1 MTEKLATLPTNC
13 PVLRDAFETITAIAV
28 EAVWLPNQAK
38 AITLGQA
45 QTALRD
51 LHHRLPRLQDLRV
64 FETAVTAYRATLRSS
79 MQDGD
84 TPLCDTTRAR
94 LAQADELLELVRNQ
108 SRTVIDPADP
118 WRGLYHPSRLP
129 ARNADGEILCHPDVP
144 MWADGREVSLRPL
157 FLAQGFD
164 LVVVEGEFSEEGM
177 GSGVYSTAQELHDW
191 NPEAPG
197 GDWRLAWL
205 GETEDG
211 LAAWFVRPLAIA
223 AMNRPTAAST
233 LADVQPG
240 GRVRLGDQAERA
252 RFEAFLRGNP
262 LIALSAGTA
271 WQVWQAALSAQP
283 SPGGQGDA
291 PLRVFSAGRWT
302 YDGTGQSFGH
312 EDMDAAAFVVY
323 RDAALA
329 ARQPVGDQ
337 HQDDLAVDAFAAA
350 MKAKMA
356 EARAK
361 GRGGW
366 QDPAHCTAEDL
377 SRMLREHVEK
387 GDPRDV
393 ANFCMML
400 HQRGE
405 AIAARQRVGEPEI
418 WVSPGQLEELKRRP
432 AGQGSNYLPTRLAS
446 EGNFTQPLYAAPPA
460 QVVDLGPVR
469 VLADHAAG
477 RINHANNGLCP
488 DEVEGH
494 DTRDP
499 DCTVCCALIDS
510 QAVGNG

>member
-13 PVLRDAFETITAIAV
+13 PVLRDAFETISAIAV

-45 QTALRD
+45 QAALRD

-64 FETAVTAYRATLRSS
+64 FEAAVTAYVSTLRSS

-94 LAQADELLELVRNQ
+94 LAQATELVELVRNQ
-108 SRTVIDPADP
+108 SRTAVDPADP

-283 SPGGQGDA
+283 SPGGQGGLNYERMFVDA
-291 PLRVFSAGRWT
+291 CATLAEVSRELGCDPEQGGAEPILAAIAELR
-302 YDGTGQSFGH
+302 
-312 EDMDAAAFVVY
+312 E
-323 RDAALA
+323 ALA
-329 ARQPVGDQ
+329 ARQPVGEQRAALWIQFAKNGNIQFWTKDQ
-337 HQDDLAVDAFAAA
+337 DRAVAESFLHARPLTAFYASPQQPAQAVDLGQFRRPIEEWRSD
-350 MKAKMA
+350 MEKWVK
-356 EARAK
+356 
-361 GRGGW
+361 
-366 QDPAHCTAEDL
+366 
-377 SRMLREHVEK
+377 EH
-387 GDPRDV
+387 GDPRGAFASDL
-393 ANFCMML
+393 A
-400 HQRGE
+400 E
-405 AIAARQRVGEPEI
+405 AD
-418 WVSPGQLEELKRRP
+418 
-432 AGQGSNYLPTRLAS
+432 RL
-446 EGNFTQPLYAAPPA
+446 L
-460 QVVDLGPVR
+460 
-469 VLADHAAG
+469 
-477 RINHANNGLCP
+477 
-488 DEVEGH
+488 
-494 DTRDP
+494 
-499 DCTVCCALIDS
+499 ALIDS
-510 QAVGNG
+510 HSGVSRD

>member
-1 MTEKLATLPTNC
+1 MTEKLVTLPANC
-13 PVLRDAFETITAIAV
+13 PVLRDAFETISAIAV

-38 AITLGQA
+38 AITLAQA
-45 QTALRD
+45 QTALRE

-64 FETAVTAYRATLRSS
+64 FEAAVTAYVSTLRSS

-94 LAQADELLELVRNQ
+94 LAQATELLELVRNQ
-108 SRTVIDPADP
+108 THTAVDPADP
-118 WRGLYHPSRLP
+118 WRGLYHPSHLP

-144 MWADGREVSLRPL
+144 AWADGREVSLRPL

-252 RFEAFLRGNP
+252 RFEAWAGENYHLQRMGDVYR
-262 LIALSAGTA
+262 SAITTDA
-271 WQVWQAALSAQP
+271 WQAWTAALSAQP
-283 SPGGQGDA
+283 SPGGQGGLNYERMFVDA
-291 PLRVFSAGRWT
+291 CAALAEVSRELGCDPEQGGAEPILAAIAELR
-302 YDGTGQSFGH
+302 
-312 EDMDAAAFVVY
+312 E
-323 RDAALA
+323 ALA
-329 ARQPVGDQ
+329 ARQPVYEGHTWVSDYV
-337 HQDDLAVDAFAAA
+337 LA
-350 MKAKMA
+350 
-356 EARAK
+356 
-361 GRGGW
+361 G
-366 QDPAHCTAEDL
+366 
-377 SRMLREHVEK
+377 LRERAEMPLQLRNGEVWHWQ
-387 GDPRDV
+387 GDGHDFPESLVCPVVMSAETLR
-393 ANFCMML
+393 AL
-400 HQRGE
+400 L
-405 AIAARQRVGEPEI
+405 AARQPVGEAVAWMTHHDEPM
-418 WVSPGQLEELKRRP
+418 LF
-432 AGQGSNYLPTRLAS
+432 PTAAEAAAYS
-446 EGNFTQPLYAAPPA
+446 EDDEQPVPLFRSPA
-460 QVVDLGPVR
+460 QAVDLGEIIEQIAQQWDGCSYDAVGETIDVGQAIR
-469 VLADHAAG
+469 AAG
-477 RINHANNGLCP
+477 KR
-488 DEVEGH
+488 
-494 DTRDP
+494 
-499 DCTVCCALIDS
+499 LIDS